1 MPRRI
6 NWLQL
11 HACASRHR
19 CKTAE
24 EKAEIKRDYDA
35 QRRRNRA
42 GQGGLAPLHT
52 FQRAP
57 PPEILAERDAALAN
71 HVEVTAVLMGDP
83 LPGRSALDRKAA
95 RK

>member
-11 HACASRHR
+11 HASASHHR
-19 CKTAE
+19 RKTAE

-35 QRRRNRA
+35 QRRRNHA
-42 GQGGLAPLHT
+42 GQGGLPPLHT

-57 PPEILAERDAALAN
+57 PPEVLAERDAALAN

-83 LPGRSALDRKAA
+83 APGRSALDRRMAK
-95 RK
+95 